1 MPGPTELLILLAV
14 VVLFFGATKLPGL
27 ARSMGEAQKEFK
39 RGADDDVAPRTAA
52 EERSIERPLP

>member
-14 VVLFFGATKLPGL
+14 VVLFFGASKLPGL

-39 RGADDDVAPRTAA
+39 RGTDEDAARARA
-52 EERSIERPLP
+52 EERSTERPLP